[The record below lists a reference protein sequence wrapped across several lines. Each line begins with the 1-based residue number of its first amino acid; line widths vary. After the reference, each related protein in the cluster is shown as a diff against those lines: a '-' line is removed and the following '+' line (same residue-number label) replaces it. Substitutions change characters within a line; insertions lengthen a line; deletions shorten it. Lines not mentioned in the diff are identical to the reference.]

1 MRLLA
6 AFATLLLTCAHGQ
19 EKQLTDIDRELLL
32 EKLADIQTS
41 SNSTVKGRYTVALSA
56 FRAALESDTLT
67 HDLYLDC
74 VEKVR
79 YQDQLKKA
87 TEFRDWRKRH
97 KERTDTPAF
106 RLALRHQLRWLV
118 LSLEA
123 TRVEEIHTL
132 APKAISAFE
141 AILRDADK
149 LKGQR
154 STLNERALGSVFAV
168 AYKVNNA
175 NPERWPKSPLALS
188 EIYENLVLPPL
199 RTPKTLTKL
208 RNSWLKRVEHE
219 GLILEAWT
227 NEASGEKDRKP
238 AFEKWLVGGRKQLL
252 WNMEM
257 DLFQNGDEQG
267 AALRMLNHL
276 EANLTH
282 KSAPTWIGQ
291 FTNLVEGGASTQP
304 TPDTE

>member
-6 AFATLLLTCAHGQ
+6 AFTTLLLTCVHAQ
-19 EKQLTDIDRELLL
+19 EKHLTDIDRELLL
-32 EKLADIQTS
+32 EKLADIQNS

-74 VEKVR
+74 IEKVR
-79 YQDQLKKA
+79 YQDQLKKS

-97 KERTDTPAF
+97 KERVDSPAF
-106 RLALRHQLRWLV
+106 RLALRHQLRWLM

-123 TRVEEIHTL
+123 TRVEEMHTL

-154 STLNERALGSVFAV
+154 STLNERALGSVFAT
-168 AYKVNNA
+168 AYKVNDA
-175 NPERWPKSPLALS
+175 NPQDWPKSPLALS
-188 EIYENLVLPPL
+188 EIYENLIHPPL
-199 RTPKTLTKL
+199 RTPQTLTKL
-208 RNSWLKRVEHE
+208 RNSWLKRIEHE

-227 NEASGEKDRKP
+227 NEASGERDRKP
-238 AFEKWLVGGRKQLL
+238 AFEKWLVEGRKELL
-252 WNMEM
+252 WRMEI
-257 DLFQNGDEQG
+257 DLFQSGDEQG
-267 AALRMLNHL
+267 AALRMLDHL
-276 EANLTH
+276 QANLTH

-291 FTNLVEGGASTQP
+291 FTSLVEGGSLEQP
-304 TPDTE
+304 TPETE